1 MLDLLI
7 SPFARIIGVIV
18 LIGALFGFGYY
29 KGYSGEKQR
38 FDTFKAD
45 LQAQVKAQEA
55 INEATKKQQD
65 IIGKSIRSDYEN
77 KLSALKSYYNGV
89 YKRSNSS
96 ELSSIPSSTFSINE
110 SSTDSVFAGQ
120 CAQTTLML
128 VNLQEWITEVSKT
141 NQ

>member
-1 MLDLLI
+1 MLDILI

-77 KLSALKSYYNGV
+77 KLSALKSYYSGV
-89 YKRSNSS
+89 RQQSSSNSLS
-96 ELSSIPSSTFSINE
+96 TLSSSSSSINE
-110 SSTDSVFAGQ
+110 ETPNLELACASSTQ
-120 CAQTTLML
+120 QL
-128 VNLQEWITEVSKT
+128 VSLQEWIVEVSKT
-141 NQ
+141 GR

>member
-1 MLDLLI
+1 MLDILI

-38 FDTFKAD
+38 FDTYKAD
-45 LQAQVKAQEA
+45 IEAQVKAQES

-77 KLSALKSYYNGV
+77 KLSALKSYYGGV
-89 YKRSNSS
+89 RQQSS
-96 ELSSIPSSTFSINE
+96 TSLSTLPSSSPSINGE
-110 SSTDSVFAGQ
+110 TINLELACASTTQ
-120 CAQTTLML
+120 QL
-128 VNLQEWITEVSKT
+128 VSLQEWIVEVSKT
-141 NQ
+141 GR

>member
-38 FDTFKAD
+38 FDTYKAD
-45 LQAQVKAQEA
+45 IEAQVKAQEA

-77 KLSALKSYYNGV
+77 KLSALKSYYGGV
-89 YKRSNSS
+89 RQQSS
-96 ELSSIPSSTFSINE
+96 TSLSTLPSSSLGTNAE
-110 SSTDSVFAGQ
+110 TPNLELACASTTQ
-120 CAQTTLML
+120 QL
-128 VNLQEWITEVSKT
+128 VSLQEWIVEVSKT
-141 NQ
+141 GR

>member
-1 MLDLLI
+1 MLDILI

-18 LIGALFGFGYY
+18 LIGALFGVGYY
-29 KGYSGEKQR
+29 KGYSGEKER

-77 KLSALKSYYNGV
+77 KLSALKSYYGGVRQQSSSNG
-89 YKRSNSS
+89 
-96 ELSSIPSSTFSINE
+96 LSTLPSSSLSINGE
-110 SSTDSVFAGQ
+110 TPNLELACASTTQ
-120 CAQTTLML
+120 QL
-128 VNLQEWITEVSKT
+128 VSLQEWIVEVSKT
-141 NQ
+141 GR

>member
-1 MLDLLI
+1 MLDILI

-77 KLSALKSYYNGV
+77 KLSALKSYYGGV
-89 YKRSNSS
+89 RQQSSTSLSTLPNSS
-96 ELSSIPSSTFSINE
+96 LSINAE
-110 SSTDSVFAGQ
+110 TPNLELACASTTQ
-120 CAQTTLML
+120 QL
-128 VNLQEWITEVSKT
+128 VSLQEWVVEVSKT
-141 NQ
+141 GR

>member
-38 FDTFKAD
+38 FDTYKAD
-45 LQAQVKAQEA
+45 IEAQVKAQEA

-77 KLSALKSYYNGV
+77 KLSALKHYYNGV
-89 YKRSNSS
+89 RQQSS
-96 ELSSIPSSTFSINE
+96 TSLSTLSSSSSSINAE
-110 SSTDSVFAGQ
+110 TPNLELACASTTQ
-120 CAQTTLML
+120 QL
-128 VNLQEWITEVSKT
+128 VSLQEWIVEVSKT
-141 NQ
+141 GR

>member
-38 FDTFKAD
+38 FDTYKAD
-45 LQAQVKAQEA
+45 IEAQVKAQEA

-77 KLSALKSYYNGV
+77 KLSALKSYYGGV
-89 YKRSNSS
+89 RQQSS
-96 ELSSIPSSTFSINE
+96 TSLSTLPSSSISINAE
-110 SSTDSVFAGQ
+110 TPNLELACASTTQ
-120 CAQTTLML
+120 QL
-128 VNLQEWITEVSKT
+128 VSLQEWIVEVSKT
-141 NQ
+141 GR

>member
-38 FDTFKAD
+38 FDTYKAD
-45 LQAQVKAQEA
+45 IEAQVKAQEA

-77 KLSALKSYYNGV
+77 KLSALKSYYGGV
-89 YKRSNSS
+89 RQQSS
-96 ELSSIPSSTFSINE
+96 TSLSTLPSSSLSINAE
-110 SSTDSVFAGQ
+110 TPNLELACASTTQ
-120 CAQTTLML
+120 QL
-128 VNLQEWITEVSKT
+128 VSLQEWIVEVSKT
-141 NQ
+141 GR

>member
-1 MLDLLI
+1 MLDILI

-55 INEATKKQQD
+55 VNEATKKQQD

-77 KLSALKSYYNGV
+77 KLSALKSYYGGL
-89 YKRSNSS
+89 RQSS
-96 ELSSIPSSTFSINE
+96 SGSMSPIPQSTIGIDGKATNLEL
-110 SSTDSVFAGQ
+110 A
-120 CAQTTLML
+120 CANTTQQL
-128 VNLQEWITEVSKT
+128 VSLQEWVVEVSKT
-141 NQ
+141 GR

>member
-1 MLDLLI
+1 MLDILI

-18 LIGALFGFGYY
+18 LVGALFGAGYY
-29 KGYSGEKQR
+29 KGYSGEKER

-77 KLSALKSYYNGV
+77 KLNSLKSYYGGMRQQSSSNGLSTLPSTTIGLDG
-89 YKRSNSS
+89 KATNL
-96 ELSSIPSSTFSINE
+96 ELT
-110 SSTDSVFAGQ
+110 
-120 CAQTTLML
+120 CAYTTQQL
-128 VNLQEWITEVSKT
+128 VSLQEWIVEVSKT
-141 NQ
+141 GR

>member
-1 MLDLLI
+1 MLDILI

-38 FDTFKAD
+38 FDTYKAD
-45 LQAQVKAQEA
+45 IEAQVKAQEA

-77 KLSALKSYYNGV
+77 KLSALKSYYGGL
-89 YKRSNSS
+89 RQQ
-96 ELSSIPSSTFSINE
+96 SSTPGLSTLPNASIGLDGKAPNIE
-110 SSTDSVFAGQ
+110 LT
-120 CAQTTLML
+120 CAYTTQQL
-128 VNLQEWITEVSKT
+128 VSLQEWIVEVSKT
-141 NQ
+141 GR

>member
-45 LQAQVKAQEA
+45 IEAQVKAQEA

-89 YKRSNSS
+89 RQQSS
-96 ELSSIPSSTFSINE
+96 TSLSTLPSSSISINAE
-110 SSTDSVFAGQ
+110 TPNLELACASTTQ
-120 CAQTTLML
+120 QL
-128 VNLQEWITEVSKT
+128 VSLQEWVVEVSKT
-141 NQ
+141 GR

>member
-1 MLDLLI
+1 MLDILI

-77 KLSALKSYYNGV
+77 KLSALKSYYGGV
-89 YKRSNSS
+89 RQQSS
-96 ELSSIPSSTFSINE
+96 TSLSTLPSSTSSINGE
-110 SSTDSVFAGQ
+110 TINLELACASTTQ
-120 CAQTTLML
+120 QL
-128 VNLQEWITEVSKT
+128 VSLQEWIVEVSKT
-141 NQ
+141 GR

>member
-1 MLDLLI
+1 MLDILI

-38 FDTFKAD
+38 FDTYKAD
-45 LQAQVKAQEA
+45 IEAQVKAQEA

-77 KLSALKSYYNGV
+77 KLSALKSYYGGV
-89 YKRSNSS
+89 RQQSS
-96 ELSSIPSSTFSINE
+96 TSLSTLPSSSISINAE
-110 SSTDSVFAGQ
+110 TPNLELACASTTQ
-120 CAQTTLML
+120 QL
-128 VNLQEWITEVSKT
+128 VSLQEWIVEVSKT
-141 NQ
+141 GR

>member
-1 MLDLLI
+1 MLDILI

-45 LQAQVKAQEA
+45 LQAQVKAQES

-77 KLSALKSYYNGV
+77 KLSALKHYYNGV
-89 YKRSNSS
+89 RQQSSSNSLS
-96 ELSSIPSSTFSINE
+96 TLSSSSSSINE
-110 SSTDSVFAGQ
+110 ETPNLEHACASSTQ
-120 CAQTTLML
+120 QL
-128 VNLQEWITEVSKT
+128 VSLQEWVIEVSKT
-141 NQ
+141 GR

>member
-1 MLDLLI
+1 MLDILI

-38 FDTFKAD
+38 FDTYKAD
-45 LQAQVKAQEA
+45 IEAQVKAQEA

-77 KLSALKSYYNGV
+77 KLSALKSYYGGV
-89 YKRSNSS
+89 RQQSSTSLSTLPNSS
-96 ELSSIPSSTFSINE
+96 FSINAE
-110 SSTDSVFAGQ
+110 TPNLELACASTTQ
-120 CAQTTLML
+120 QL
-128 VNLQEWITEVSKT
+128 VSLQEWVVEVSKT
-141 NQ
+141 GR

>member
-77 KLSALKSYYNGV
+77 KLNSLKSYYGGV
-89 YKRSNSS
+89 RQQSS
-96 ELSSIPSSTFSINE
+96 TSLSTLPSSSISINE

-128 VNLQEWITEVSKT
+128 VQLQNWTLQISNDK
-141 NQ
+141 

>member
-1 MLDLLI
+1 MLDILI

-38 FDTFKAD
+38 FDTYKAD
-45 LQAQVKAQEA
+45 IEAQVKAQEA

-77 KLSALKSYYNGV
+77 KLSALKHYYNGV
-89 YKRSNSS
+89 RQQSSTSLSTLPNSS
-96 ELSSIPSSTFSINE
+96 LSINAE
-110 SSTDSVFAGQ
+110 TPNLELA
-120 CAQTTLML
+120 CANTTQQL
-128 VNLQEWITEVSKT
+128 VSLQEWVIEVSKT
-141 NQ
+141 GQ

>member
-1 MLDLLI
+1 MLDILI

-45 LQAQVKAQEA
+45 LQAQVKAQES

-77 KLSALKSYYNGV
+77 KLSALKSYYGGV
-89 YKRSNSS
+89 RQQSSSNSLS
-96 ELSSIPSSTFSINE
+96 TLSSSSSSINE
-110 SSTDSVFAGQ
+110 ETTNLELA
-120 CAQTTLML
+120 CANTTQQL
-128 VNLQEWITEVSKT
+128 VSLQEWVVEVSKT
-141 NQ
+141 GR

>member
-1 MLDLLI
+1 MLDILI

-77 KLSALKSYYNGV
+77 KLSALKSYYGGVRQQSSTNG
-89 YKRSNSS
+89 
-96 ELSSIPSSTFSINE
+96 LSTLPSSSLGANGEAINLE
-110 SSTDSVFAGQ
+110 LACASTTQ
-120 CAQTTLML
+120 QL
-128 VNLQEWITEVSKT
+128 VSLQEWIVEVSKT
-141 NQ
+141 GR

>member
-1 MLDLLI
+1 MLDILI

-18 LIGALFGFGYY
+18 LVGALFGAGYY
-29 KGYSGEKQR
+29 KGYSGEKER

-77 KLSALKSYYNGV
+77 KLSALKSYYGGV
-89 YKRSNSS
+89 RQQSSSNS
-96 ELSSIPSSTFSINE
+96 LSSIPSSTIGIDGKATNIE
-110 SSTDSVFAGQ
+110 LA
-120 CAQTTLML
+120 CAYTTQQL
-128 VNLQEWITEVSKT
+128 VSLQEWIVEVSKT
-141 NQ
+141 GR

>member
-1 MLDLLI
+1 MLDILI

-38 FDTFKAD
+38 FDTYKAD
-45 LQAQVKAQEA
+45 IEAQVKAQEA

-77 KLSALKSYYNGV
+77 KLSALKHYYNGV
-89 YKRSNSS
+89 RQQSSTSLSTLPNSS
-96 ELSSIPSSTFSINE
+96 LSINAE
-110 SSTDSVFAGQ
+110 TPNLELA
-120 CAQTTLML
+120 CANTTQQL
-128 VNLQEWITEVSKT
+128 VSLQEWVVEVSKT
-141 NQ
+141 GQ